1 MSLGRQPRAKGVPH
15 PMRETRRNLPQTERA
30 RDLAIPLSAWSP
42 MAGGGET
49 PPPALPVRKD
59 RRPRRGRGRLVA
71 VLLAAVVALVSSGGT
86 YLLTRNAEAGDR
98 RGGVSTTAAET
109 SDAEPSASTEQMLDR
124 VLPSVVNVRVT
135 QEVVDP
141 FLGTRT
147 ATAEGSG
154 VILSA
159 DGVIVT
165 NSHVVQSATSV
176 EVEFTDGHPA
186 TTAAVL
192 GTDPETDIAVIKI
205 DTADLTPIAVGS
217 SDALGLGDT
226 VYAVGFPLNLG
237 PTVTGGIVSGTDRS
251 IEVQSTRGVE
261 HLTGLL
267 QTDAA
272 INAGNS
278 GGALVNAEG
287 ELVGIPTAAALAS
300 VAENVGFAVSVDAAI
315 EIVNNR

>member
-1 MSLGRQPRAKGVPH
+1 
-15 PMRETRRNLPQTERA
+15 MRETQRNLPQTERA
-30 RDLAIPLSAWSP
+30 RDLAIPLHAGSP
-42 MAGGGET
+42 MAGGGQT
-49 PPPALPVRKD
+49 PPPVLPVRKD
-59 RRPRRGRGRLVA
+59 RRSRRGRLVA
-71 VLLAAVVALVSSGGT
+71 VLLTAVVALASSGGT
-86 YLLTRNAEAGDR
+86 YLLTRDAETDNSTR
-98 RGGVSTTAAET
+98 GVSPT
-109 SDAEPSASTEQMLDR
+109 STETTDDEASSSAARMLDR

-141 FLGTRT
+141 FVGTRS

-165 NSHVVQSATSV
+165 NAHVVEGASSV

-192 GTDPETDIAVIKI
+192 GTDPERDIAVIKV
-205 DTADLTPIAVGS
+205 DTADLSPIVVGS
-217 SDALGLGDT
+217 SDALDLGDT

-237 PTVTGGIVSGTDRS
+237 PSVTGGIVSGTDRS
-251 IEVQSTRGVE
+251 IDIQGTSGIE

-278 GGALVNAEG
+278 GGALVNTDG
-287 ELVGIPTAAALAS
+287 KLVGIPTAAAQAS
-300 VAENVGFAVSVDAAI
+300 VAENVGFAISVDAAV
-315 EIVNNR
+315 EIVQHLAS

>member
-1 MSLGRQPRAKGVPH
+1 
-15 PMRETRRNLPQTERA
+15 MRETQRNLPQTEQA
-30 RDLAIPLSAWSP
+30 RDLAIPLHAGSP
-42 MAGGGET
+42 TAGGGQT
-49 PPPALPVRKD
+49 PPPVLPVRKD
-59 RRPRRGRGRLVA
+59 PRSRRGRLVA
-71 VLLAAVVALVSSGGT
+71 VLLTAVVALASSGGT
-86 YLLTRNAEAGDR
+86 YLLTRDAETDNSTR
-98 RGGVSTTAAET
+98 GVSPT
-109 SDAEPSASTEQMLDR
+109 STETTDDEASSSAARMLDR

-141 FLGTRT
+141 FVGTRS

-165 NSHVVQSATSV
+165 NAHVVEGASSV

-192 GTDPETDIAVIKI
+192 GTDPERDIAVIKV
-205 DTADLTPIAVGS
+205 DTADLSPIVVGS
-217 SDALGLGDT
+217 SDALDLGDT

-237 PTVTGGIVSGTDRS
+237 PSVTGGIVSGTDRS
-251 IEVQSTRGVE
+251 IDIQGTSGIE

-278 GGALVNAEG
+278 GGALVNTDG
-287 ELVGIPTAAALAS
+287 KLVGIPTAAAQAS
-300 VAENVGFAVSVDAAI
+300 VAENVGFAISVDAAV
-315 EIVNNR
+315 EIVQHLAS